1 VLIDRGSVQPTVA
14 SAEESGAD
22 RVTVLAIDVSDSM
35 KADLSR
41 GVRRIDAAKEAAQSF
56 VAALPPDVRVALVTF
71 AGDVQV
77 VAEPTTDHA
86 AVAGAVQGLELAPNT
101 ALYAGVQ
108 RAVAVA
114 GQEGTRSVLV
124 LSDGKN
130 DGGPGTLA
138 ETLAAIGESDVTV
151 DVIELG
157 EQQGSAELQAMAEV
171 GGGAAVSAD
180 RAADLGDQ
188 FDAAAE
194 AISSQLGINVVVP
207 ERFYGRTVTIE
218 AQATVNGVPAS
229 DEASYPIDA
238 VPLAAERSQ
247 PVPVV
252 VEPAVGRW
260 AAIVAIVGVA
270 LGVGGLLTA
279 AALTLSKEHTRRAR
293 LARLVRGGRAADPTE
308 APPEREHGLREDAVA
323 LAERLLRRRDLD
335 QSLGA
340 RLVAAGVPLRPAEWV
355 LLQLGLALGL
365 ALLLLLATG
374 NPAAA
379 AVGLLLGVVLPWG
392 FVLSRARSR
401 HDAFASALPDM
412 LQAMAASLS
421 AGLTLQQAAESV
433 ARDGRP
439 PVSEEVR
446 RALVEVRLGMPLE
459 DALDRVAVR
468 MGSPDFAWVVMAT
481 RIQREVGGN
490 LPVLLDVVAGT
501 LRDRDRVRRQARVLS
516 AEGRISAWVVGVL
529 PIAFACYMLVVRPG
543 YLAPLVSD
551 PFGWAML
558 LGGSTLF
565 VLGAIW
571 LARLSR
577 LKV

>member
-1 VLIDRGSVQPTVA
+1 
-14 SAEESGAD
+14 
-22 RVTVLAIDVSDSM
+22 
-35 KADLSR
+35 
-41 GVRRIDAAKEAAQSF
+41 
-56 VAALPPDVRVALVTF
+56 
-71 AGDVQV
+71 
-77 VAEPTTDHA
+77 
-86 AVAGAVQGLELAPNT
+86 
-101 ALYAGVQ
+101 
-108 RAVAVA
+108 
-114 GQEGTRSVLV
+114 
-124 LSDGKN
+124 
-130 DGGPGTLA
+130 
-138 ETLAAIGESDVTV
+138 
-151 DVIELG
+151 
-157 EQQGSAELQAMAEV
+157 
-171 GGGAAVSAD
+171 
-180 RAADLGDQ
+180 
-188 FDAAAE
+188 
-194 AISSQLGINVVVP
+194 
-207 ERFYGRTVTIE
+207 
-218 AQATVNGVPAS
+218 
-229 DEASYPIDA
+229 
-238 VPLAAERSQ
+238 
-247 PVPVV
+247 
-252 VEPAVGRW
+252 
-260 AAIVAIVGVA
+260 
-270 LGVGGLLTA
+270 
-279 AALTLSKEHTRRAR
+279 
-293 LARLVRGGRAADPTE
+293 
-308 APPEREHGLREDAVA
+308 
-323 LAERLLRRRDLD
+323 
-335 QSLGA
+335 
-340 RLVAAGVPLRPAEWV
+340 
-355 LLQLGLALGL
+355 
-365 ALLLLLATG
+365 
-374 NPAAA
+374 
-379 AVGLLLGVVLPWG
+379 
-392 FVLSRARSR
+392 
-401 HDAFASALPDM
+401 M